1 MQGREKRKEGEKGSG
16 KRVRPEEKGSGLKD
30 CKIARPV
37 SQSKFSLFSDAK
49 VPDFMPGGFFQLI
62 ANFQTLSCRFSAHP
76 RPEKNQC
83 LLQFWK
89 EIRIL

>member
-1 MQGREKRKEGEKGSG
+1 MQGREKRKEG
-16 KRVRPEEKGSGLKD
+16 EKGSGLKD

-49 VPDFMPGGFFQLI
+49 APDFMPGGFCQLI

-76 RPEKNQC
+76 RPEKIIAFFNSGRKSGYC
-83 LLQFWK
+83 
-89 EIRIL
+89 EILHNRLF